1 MTMDNDEIKR
11 SLTTKQVIN
20 HFKKLGTELSKE
32 EAERYLNLLYFLAKQ
47 VVDQNLRKSTT
58 LKQK

>member
-1 MTMDNDEIKR
+1 MDNDEIKR